1 MTPYT
6 KTEDGFELQ
15 FGVNHLAHF
24 LMTNLLLKENLI
36 NENGG
41 RIVVVAS
48 RAHRFVKGI
57 RFEDLNWEKDYNKK
71 AAYGQ
76 SKLAN
81 IYFAKEL
88 DKRLKSQGKNIVAV
102 ALHPGVGRCCTDKSA
117 FAKFQNHYLRKPSIF
132 LYNGSNKFSRTINC
146 SGIICRA

>member
-1 MTPYT
+1 MTPYM
-6 KTEDGFELQ
+6 KTEEGFEIQ

-41 RIVVVAS
+41 RIVIVSS
-48 RAHRFVKGI
+48 RGHRFVKGI
-57 RFEDLNWEKDYNKK
+57 RFDDLNWEKGYDKRL
-71 AAYGQ
+71 AYGQ

-88 DKRLKSQGKNIVAV
+88 NKRLKSQGKNIVAV
-102 ALHPGVGRCCTDKSA
+102 ALHPGVGKY
-117 FAKFQNHYLRKPSIF
+117 HI
-132 LYNGSNKFSRTINC
+132 
-146 SGIICRA
+146 